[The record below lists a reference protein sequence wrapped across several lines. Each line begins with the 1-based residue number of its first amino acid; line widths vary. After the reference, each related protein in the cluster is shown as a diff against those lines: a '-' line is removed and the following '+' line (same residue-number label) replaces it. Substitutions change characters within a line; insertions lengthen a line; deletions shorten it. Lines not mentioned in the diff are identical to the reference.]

1 VIFKVQYLLF
11 FSIKDEKLKILDI
24 LKGKILYKF
33 QPTFPRIETIENNQR
48 KKESISEAL
57 INS

>member
-1 VIFKVQYLLF
+1 MIFKVQYLLF

-48 KKESISEAL
+48 K
-57 INS
+57 